1 MGMGGFGMAVQR
13 GFWDVEDRLKELSA
27 EGDPLEKLSATVD
40 FEMFRPLLQKAFGR
54 ADPSKGGRPGFDVVL
69 KFRMLV
75 LQALHGLSLQQ
86 TDYLVR
92 DRLSWMRFCGLG
104 PGDVVPDANTLWD
117 FREALIEARIF
128 DRLFERLDKAI
139 SDAGYLPMSGQIVDA
154 TLVAAPKQRNSEAE
168 KADIKEGRV
177 PAAWKDKPAKLA
189 QKDRDARW
197 TVKFAKAKPKQDGSK
212 PVDIAI
218 PVFGYKSHI
227 SIDRKHGVI
236 RRHKV
241 TDAAAADGAR
251 LREGLIDRTNTAGD
265 VWADSAYRSQA
276 NEEFLDKLG
285 KTSRIHRKKP
295 MGKPMPE
302 AMRRANAAKSTVRA
316 RVEHVFAEQKD
327 RMGLFVRTIGLA
339 RAHAVITV
347 ANMAYN
353 MKRWCWLL
361 RRPVAG

>member
-1 MGMGGFGMAVQR
+1 
-13 GFWDVEDRLKELSA
+13 
-27 EGDPLEKLSATVD
+27 
-40 FEMFRPLLQKAFGR
+40 
-54 ADPSKGGRPGFDVVL
+54 VVL
-69 KFRMLV
+69 KFRVLV

-104 PGDVVPDANTLWD
+104 PGDAVPDANTLWD
-117 FREALIEARIF
+117 FREALIEASML
-128 DRLFERLDKAI
+128 DRLFERLDEAI

-154 TLVAAPKQRNSEAE
+154 TLVAAPKQRNTIEE
-168 KADIKEGRV
+168 KKAIKEGRI
-177 PAAWKDKPAKLA
+177 PDDWKDNPAKLA

-197 TVKFAKAKPKQDGSK
+197 TVKYTKARPREDGSL
-212 PVDIAI
+212 PAVDLAI
-218 PVFGYKSHI
+218 PAFGYKNHI

-251 LREGLIDRTNTAGD
+251 LREGLIDLNNTAGE

-285 KTSRIHRKKP
+285 RTSRIHRKKP

-327 RMGLFVRTIGLA
+327 RMNLFVRTIGLA

-353 MKRWCWLL
+353 MKRWCWLV
-361 RRPVAG
+361 RRPVAV